1 MNLKLIEEI
10 ADAVLYE
17 GYILY
22 PYRASSVKNRKRW
35 NFGVLSPPGSEDACC
50 QQTEVLVLGHPQAT
64 LTANV
69 RFLQVMERSEGETSE
84 TWQEAVKREILVTA
98 ELGSAPLRRSFHFP
112 AEVDVAAF
120 VVRKRETLDGAIE
133 IEGEQVRDGAFR
145 IRIRILNLGTPEK
158 ETREQSLMRSMV
170 SAHIILSVSVGEFV
184 SLIDPP
190 KEVWETAANCRNVG
204 TWPVLVGEE
213 GLRDAM
219 LSSPIILYD
228 YPQIALE
235 SPGALFDGTEID
247 EILTLRIMAMTD
259 AEKSEMRQVDERAR
273 QILERTEALPPE
285 QLMKLHGALRAL
297 RRDTEAAK

>member
-35 NFGVLSPPGSEDACC
+35 NFGVVSPPGSEDPSC
-50 QQTEVLVLGHPQAT
+50 QQTECLVLADPRAT
-64 LTANV
+64 ITANV
-69 RFLQVMERSEGETSE
+69 RFLQLVERSDGSEE
-84 TWQEAVKREILVTA
+84 TWQEAIQREVTVKTEPA
-98 ELGSAPLRRSFHFP
+98 SAPLRRSFYFP
-112 AEVDVAAF
+112 AAVDVAGS
-120 VVRKRETLDGAIE
+120 VIRKREALSGAIE
-133 IEGEQVRDGAFR
+133 MESEQIRDGAFD
-145 IRIRILNLGTPEK
+145 IRIRILNLGTSVSGN
-158 ETREQSLMRSMV
+158 REQSLLRSMV
-170 SAHIILSVSVGEFV
+170 SAHIILNVSSGEFV

-190 KEVWETAANCRNVG
+190 DEFRENAGKCRNLG

-213 GLRDAM
+213 GQRDAM

-247 EILTLRIMAMTD
+247 EILTLRIMTMTD

-273 QILERTEALPPE
+273 QILERTETLPPE
-285 QLMKLHGALRAL
+285 HLMKLHGALRGL
-297 RRDTEAAK
+297 RGDKETAR